1 MVTAHGT
8 RDTHS
13 AEGTQKGDP
22 GTVNRDLRRY
32 ARQTR
37 TRLLAGLFLLLFLLG
52 DGLIYLFY
60 GRNAAL
66 MGLLCLLG
74 ALVPVA
80 IIILILAIIDRIV
93 KHANPD

>member
-1 MVTAHGT
+1 V
-8 RDTHS
+8 S
-13 AEGTQKGDP
+13 
-22 GTVNRDLRRY
+22 RDLRRY

-66 MGLLCLLG
+66 TGLLCLLG

-80 IIILILAIIDRIV
+80 IIVIVLAILDRIV

>member
-1 MVTAHGT
+1 
-8 RDTHS
+8 
-13 AEGTQKGDP
+13 
-22 GTVNRDLRRY
+22 VNRDLRRY

-37 TRLLAGLFLLLFLLG
+37 TQLLAGLFLLLFLLG

-60 GRNAAL
+60 GRNEAL